1 MKSTIFVIIYSI
13 CKCMSSTISYTQSTL
28 IGFYRS
34 INAMKFKRL
43 QKNYL
48 QENI

>member
-1 MKSTIFVIIYSI
+1 
-13 CKCMSSTISYTQSTL
+13 MSSAISYTQSTL

-48 QENI
+48 QESIWISTVLHVGT